1 MTRIAA
7 LSLSVPLALTVSLGA
22 LVCGPNS
29 VALAQD
35 SQPTSKPTKKGG
47 QDTAKA
53 KKLDPRISLD
63 GLGTLDDKT
72 VAPNGLQYFIWERL
86 NHYRFR
92 VDSKHKIG
100 QKKLDK
106 YVDKMSR
113 YWKKQ
118 DPENKQKA
126 LFSIVVRQTVKY
138 DASKFYGEAQA
149 HNYKG
154 GVKAELMDASGTVIQ
169 TIEFS
174 LSWGRL
180 ISSGLSKRQV
190 QVRYD
195 QMVHTAVALGLLNNP
210 KIKGEIKAKYQ
221 PDLLKWSKVQKKA
234 LLKVLEGSTKTLKE
248 GAMAKFVR
256 GVKLG
261 GASK

>member
-7 LSLSVPLALTVSLGA
+7 LSLAFTLSLGFLTCA
-22 LVCGPNS
+22 PS
-29 VALAQD
+29 ASAQD
-35 SQPTSKPTKKGG
+35 SQPTSKPASKPDDTKKP
-47 QDTAKA
+47 A
-53 KKLDPRISLD
+53 KLDPRVVLD
-63 GLGTLDDKT
+63 ALGTLDDKT
-72 VAPNGLQYFIWERL
+72 VAPNGLQYFLYERF
-86 NHYRFR
+86 NHFRFR
-92 VDSKHKIG
+92 VDSRHKIG

-106 YVDKMSR
+106 FIDKMNR
-113 YWKKQ
+113 FWKKQ
-118 DPENKQKA
+118 DPENKQPVDFA
-126 LFSIVVRQTVKY
+126 ILARQTVKY

-154 GVKAELMDASGTVIQ
+154 SIKVELKDGSGALLE

-195 QMVHTAVALGLLNNP
+195 QMVHTAVALGVLNHP
-210 KIKGEIKAKYQ
+210 KVKAHIKAKYQ
-221 PDLLKWSKVQKKA
+221 PALLKWSKTQKKQ
-234 LLKVLEGSTKTLKE
+234 LLKVLEGSTEALKK
-248 GAMAKFVR
+248 GDMAKFVR
-256 GVKLG
+256 GIKLE

>member
-7 LSLSVPLALTVSLGA
+7 LSLAFTLSLGFLCA
-22 LVCGPNS
+22 PS
-29 VALAQD
+29 ASAQD
-35 SQPTSKPTKKGG
+35 SQPTSQPATDPADKP
-47 QDTAKA
+47 DTDKPV
-53 KKLDPRISLD
+53 KLDPRVVLD
-63 GLGTLDDKT
+63 ALGTLDDKT
-72 VAPNGLQYFIWERL
+72 VVPNGLQYFLYERF
-86 NHYRFR
+86 NHFRFR
-92 VDSKHKIG
+92 VDSKHKVG

-106 YVDKMSR
+106 FIDKMNR
-113 YWKKQ
+113 FWKKQ

-126 LFSIVVRQTVKY
+126 DFTLVARQTVKY

-154 GVKAELMDASGTVIQ
+154 TIKVELKDGAGAVLE
-169 TIEFS
+169 TIEFG

-195 QMVHTAVALGLLNNP
+195 QMVHTAVALGVLNHP
-210 KIKGEIKAKYQ
+210 KVKAHIKAKYQ
-221 PDLLKWSKVQKKA
+221 PALLKWSKTQKKQ
-234 LLKVLEGSTKTLKE
+234 LLKVLEGSTDALKK
-248 GAMAKFVR
+248 GDMAKFVR